1 MSILLISKSKN
12 MKPVRDA
19 MLSLDDDLDI
29 EIWPSVR
36 DKKRVNFAVAWDHP
50 QNLFEEFPNLQ
61 VISSLG
67 AGADHLINDP
77 SIPEKVTITRVVIPS
92 LNRQMFDYV
101 ETATLNIIR
110 NIFFYLRNQ
119 NAATWEK
126 RENSNRNDLT
136 IGVMG
141 LGEIGVFVAEQLSGH
156 GWDVCGWSKSEKN
169 IDFAKTYKQD
179 KLNSFLNKTN
189 ILVCLLPLTN
199 ETEDILNLDLFKKLK
214 SPSHLVNVARGEH
227 LVEEDLLYA
236 LDMEILESATL
247 DVFRKEPLPES
258 HPFWSRNKIMIT
270 PHVASLTVPEEAAEL
285 LVENYK
291 RMLSGLNLR
300 YRINRSIQY

>member
-1 MSILLISKSKN
+1 MSILLVSKSKN

-29 EIWPSVR
+29 EIWPRVSNK
-36 DKKRVNFAVAWDHP
+36 DRVNFAVAWDHP
-50 QNLFEEFPNLQ
+50 ENLFVEFPNLQ

-67 AGADHLINDP
+67 AGVDHLINDP
-77 SIPEKVTITRVVIPS
+77 SIPGKVKITRVVIPS

-101 ETATLNIIR
+101 ETAALNIIR
-110 NIFFYLRNQ
+110 HMFFYLRNQ
-119 NAATWEK
+119 KTATWEK
-126 RENSNRNDLT
+126 RKNMERDDLT

-141 LGEIGVFVAEQLSGH
+141 LGEIGMFVAEKLSEQ
-156 GWDVCGWSKSEKN
+156 GWKVCGLSKSKKRIGSVKAYSEKEL
-169 IDFAKTYKQD
+169 D
-179 KLNSFLNKTN
+179 SFLNKTN

-199 ETEDILNLDLFKKLK
+199 ETEDILDLDLFKKLK

-236 LDMEILESATL
+236 LDMNILESATL

-258 HPFWSRNKIMIT
+258 HPFRSRDKIIIT
-270 PHVASLTVPEEAAEL
+270 PHVASLTVSEDAAEIV
-285 LVENYK
+285 VENYK
-291 RMLSGLNLR
+291 RMLSGIELLFEVGR
-300 YRINRSIQY
+300 ERQY